1 MLGHDSVPHAGNEA
15 QVLLVEDMPSLA
27 LVYQSA
33 LAMADIKVAHVAT
46 GKAALAVIEKR
57 CPRVILLDLQLP
69 DMNGLDLLALVQ
81 ERKLPASVVII
92 TANAS
97 MRVAIDAMR
106 AGARDYI
113 VKPVQPDRLVV
124 TTRNMLE
131 TSELREI
138 VKTYRNEVDRRGFM
152 GFIGS
157 SLPMQAVYRIIES
170 AAASKATVFI
180 TGESGTGKEV
190 CAEAVHRVSPRRDKP
205 FIALNCS
212 AIPKDLIESELFG
225 HVKGAFTGAIAERVG
240 ATQQAHGGTL
250 FLDEIGEM
258 DINLQAKLLRFLQ
271 TGAVQRVGGAKPE
284 EVDVRIICATNRDP
298 REEVAAGRFR
308 EDLYYRL
315 HVIPIDLP
323 PLRERGEDTLII
335 ARHFLDL
342 YAREE
347 KKAFGDFDAAAERM
361 IRDHDWPGNVRQLQN
376 VIRSAVVLQDGD
388 VLTGELLQP
397 ALGAVDG
404 PAETLHPAVGT
415 KAMPTSAAEATRR
428 IQPLSTVERNAIE
441 EAIALCGG
449 NVPRAAAFLE
459 VSPSTLYRKRQSW
472 AHEAS

>member
-1 MLGHDSVPHAGNEA
+1 MPGPDSVPHDGKEA
-15 QVLLVEDMPSLA
+15 QVLLVEDTASLA
-27 LVYQSA
+27 LVYQGA
-33 LAMADIKVAHVAT
+33 LAKAGIKVAHVAT
-46 GKAALAVIEKR
+46 GKAALAAIEKR

-69 DMNGLDLLALVQ
+69 DMNGLDLLAIVQ

-97 MRVAIDAMR
+97 MRIAIDAMR
-106 AGARDYI
+106 GGARDFI

-138 VKTYRNEVDRRGFM
+138 VETYRKEVDRRGFM

-190 CAEAVHRVSPRRDKP
+190 CAEAVHRASPRRDKP

-271 TGAVQRVGGAKPE
+271 TGTVQRVGGARPE
-284 EVDVRIICATNRDP
+284 EVDVRIVCATNRDP

-315 HVIPIDLP
+315 HVIPIHLP
-323 PLRERGEDTLII
+323 PLRERGDDTLII

-347 KKAFGDFDAAAERM
+347 GKAFKGFDAEAERL
-361 IRDHDWPGNVRQLQN
+361 IRDYDWPGNVRQLQN
-376 VIRSAVVLQDGD
+376 VIRSAVVLQDGEL
-388 VLTGELLQP
+388 LTAELLQP
-397 ALGAVDG
+397 ALGAADRPVEPLRPAANTG
-404 PAETLHPAVGT
+404 PL
-415 KAMPTSAAEATRR
+415 PTSAADAATR
-428 IQPLSTVERNAIE
+428 IQPLAAVERHAIE

-459 VSPSTLYRKRQSW
+459 VSPSTLYRKRQAW
-472 AHEAS
+472 LGKAS